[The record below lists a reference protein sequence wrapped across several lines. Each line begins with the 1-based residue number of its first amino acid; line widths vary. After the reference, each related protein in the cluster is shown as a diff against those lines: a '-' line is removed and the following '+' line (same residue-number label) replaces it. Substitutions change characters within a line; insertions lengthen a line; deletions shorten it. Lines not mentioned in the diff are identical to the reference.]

1 MDNILKVA
9 WYIESSFDRQ
19 QMGTWLEEALP
30 NAFENCTEPQAEDE
44 CIIIYEI
51 NRLFDWVK
59 INRLKRNYPNS
70 IIVPIVTEHL
80 TYSTGIAIEL
90 VLPTLLIKPLQK
102 SKFLRIIKKLY
113 TSYQEKKAS
122 TLTLLELS
130 QQVPQSHASPFRE
143 AFLKRLIRGEINDE
157 LEIIQS
163 ASFLSTNCIPNIVF
177 LIQGYID
184 VNDQRTI
191 TIPHDA
197 SSIITNVFRQNFAGK
212 APISFL
218 YFERYLLL
226 LMRIPSEYN
235 SFKHWLEGE
244 ACLLEVIETLKKDY
258 SIHLFMGVGGVFQDA
273 MQVKESYSQARK
285 ARRKPPIQNIH
296 IRYYEDLTKHE
307 QLQKA
312 IYYIEEHY
320 DEQIT
325 ISDVAKFIN
334 FSPTHFS
341 RLFKKETGRNFVD
354 YVAFTR
360 IIKTL
365 PLLRRYD
372 YTIEKIS
379 SICGFNTPN
388 YYSLTFKKYVGISP
402 TNYRNTKEILFK

>member
-1 MDNILKVA
+1 M
-9 WYIESSFDRQ
+9 ESSFNKQ
-19 QMGTWLEEALP
+19 QMRDWLKEVLP
-30 NAFENCTEPQAEDE
+30 NALEESKVPKPKDE
-44 CIIIYEI
+44 IIIFYEV

-59 INRLKRNYPNS
+59 VNRLKRNYPNS

-90 VLPTLLIKPLQK
+90 FLPALLIKPLQK
-102 SKFLRIIKKLY
+102 SKFLRIVKKLY

-122 TLTLLELS
+122 TLTMLELS
-130 QQVPQSHASPFRE
+130 QQVSQHHTSPFRE
-143 AFLKRLIRGEINDE
+143 AFLKRLIRGEIDDE
-157 LEIIQS
+157 QEIIQS

-184 VNDQRTI
+184 GNDKMA
-191 TIPHDA
+191 IPHDA
-197 SSIITNVFRQNFAGK
+197 SSIITHVFRQHFADK
-212 APISFL
+212 APLSFL
-218 YFERYLLL
+218 HFERYLLL
-226 LMRIPSEYN
+226 LMRIPSGYN
-235 SFKHWLEGE
+235 SFKHWSEGE
-244 ACLLEVIETLKKDY
+244 TWLSEAIETLKKDY
-258 SIHLFMGVGGVFQDA
+258 CIHLFMGVGGVFQDT

-285 ARRKPPIQNIH
+285 ARRKPPIDNIH
-296 IRYYEDLTKHE
+296 IRYYEDLTKHA

-312 IYYIEEHY
+312 IHYIEEHY

-325 ISDVAKFIN
+325 ISDVAKYIN

-365 PLLRRYD
+365 PFLRKFD

-379 SICGFNTPN
+379 STCGFNTPN

-402 TNYRNTKEILFK
+402 TDYRNTKEIVFK

>member
-1 MDNILKVA
+1 M
-9 WYIESSFDRQ
+9 ESSFDRQ
-19 QMGTWLEEALP
+19 QMSEWLQEVLP
-30 NAFENCTEPQAEDE
+30 NALVESKVSKPEDE
-44 CIIIYEI
+44 AIIVYEV

-70 IIVPIVTEHL
+70 IIVPVVTEHL

-90 VLPTLLIKPLQK
+90 VLPALLIKPLQK
-102 SKFLRIIKKLY
+102 SKFLRIVKKLY
-113 TSYQEKKAS
+113 TAHQEKKAS
-122 TLTLLELS
+122 TLTMLELS
-130 QQVPQSHASPFRE
+130 QQVSQPHTSPFRE
-143 AFLKRLIRGEINDE
+143 AFLKRLIRGEVDNE
-157 LEIIQS
+157 QEIIQS
-163 ASFLSTNCIPNIVF
+163 SSFLSSNCIPNIVF

-184 VNDQRTI
+184 GDDKKA
-191 TIPHDA
+191 DA
-197 SSIITNVFRQNFAGK
+197 SSIITNIFRENFVDK
-212 APISFL
+212 APLSFL
-218 YFERYLLL
+218 HFERYLLL
-226 LMRIPSEYN
+226 LMRIPNEFN
-235 SFKHWLEGE
+235 SFKHWAEGE
-244 ACLLEVIETLKKDY
+244 ACLLEVIETLKMDY
-258 SIHLFMGVGGVFQDA
+258 CIHLFMGVGGVFQDA

-285 ARRKPPIQNIH
+285 ARRKPPIDNIH

-320 DEQIT
+320 DEQLT
-325 ISDVAKFIN
+325 IRDVANYIN
-334 FSPTHFS
+334 FSSTHFS

-365 PLLRRYD
+365 PFLRKYD

-379 SICGFNTPN
+379 STCGFNTPN

-402 TNYRNTKEILFK
+402 TDYRNTKEILFK